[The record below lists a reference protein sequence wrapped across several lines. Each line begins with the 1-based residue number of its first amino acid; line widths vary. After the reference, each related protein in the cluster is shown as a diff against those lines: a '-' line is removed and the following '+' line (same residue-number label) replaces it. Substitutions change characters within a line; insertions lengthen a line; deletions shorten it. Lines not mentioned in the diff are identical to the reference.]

1 MPNYGNGKT
10 YFIWN
15 TTAPVYKLYIGSTVS
30 TLKHRLT
37 QHEYEFEHQRNQC
50 ESHRLLAMGNYDI
63 QLLENYPCENKQ
75 QLEDREAEYIIANW
89 DSCVNKQVPGAIR
102 RAGGIKKYDKQRD
115 KNPERK
121 EYKKQYNQRYNKK
134 NAEKIAAWQGQII
147 ECHLCGSMCSRG
159 NIARHR
165 QTKTCRE
172 AVKSQVTNVLD
183 DMIKQI
189 C

>member
-15 TTAPVYKLYIGSTVS
+15 TTAPVHKLYIGSTVS

-37 QHEYEFEHQRNQC
+37 QHVCEFKNTSKKC
-50 ESHRLLAMGNYDI
+50 ESHILIAMGNYDI

-89 DSCVNKQVPGAIR
+89 DSCVNKSVPGAVR
-102 RAGGIKKYDKQRD
+102 RAGGRKKYDKQ
-115 KNPERK
+115 
-121 EYKKQYNQRYNKK
+121 YNQQ
-134 NAEKIAAWQGQII
+134 NAEKISEYKAQNIT
-147 ECHLCGSMCSRG
+147 CNLCGVTSRRDHL
-159 NIARHR
+159 ARHR
-165 QTKTCRE
+165 KSKTCRA
-172 AVKSQVTNVLD
+172 AVQSQVTNVLD
-183 DMIKQI
+183 DMINKI

>member
-15 TTAPVYKLYIGSTVS
+15 TTAPVHKLYIGSTVS

-37 QHEYEFEHQRNQC
+37 QHEYKFKHQSGKC

-63 QLLENYPCENKQ
+63 QLLENYPCENKH
-75 QLEDREAEYIIANW
+75 QLEDREAEYIISNW
-89 DSCVNKQVPGAIR
+89 DSCVNKTVPGAVR
-102 RAGGIKKYDKQRD
+102 RAGGIKEYEKKRN

-121 EYKKQYNQRYNKK
+121 ELKKQYNKQ
-134 NAEKIAAWQGQII
+134 NAEKISTQRRQKI
-147 ECHLCGSMCSRG
+147 ECNLCGSVCSRR
-159 NIARHR
+159 NIATHR
-165 QTKTCRE
+165 KTKKCRE
-172 AVKSQVTNVLD
+172 AVKSQVKDVLN